1 MTLEG
6 PEHVSSPP
14 VKIHGPAEFSQKG
27 KRRFKENTQ
36 IHTSNDIRRLR
47 TTDGILR
54 AYGDDSGG

>member
-27 KRRFKENTQ
+27 KLDSRK

-47 TTDGILR
+47 TTDGIRR